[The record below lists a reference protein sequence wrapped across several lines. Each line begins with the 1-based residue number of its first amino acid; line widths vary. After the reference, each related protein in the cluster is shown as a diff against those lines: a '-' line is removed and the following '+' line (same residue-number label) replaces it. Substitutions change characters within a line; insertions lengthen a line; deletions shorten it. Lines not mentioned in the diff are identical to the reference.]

1 MPDTTPHPTQG
12 KPPTLPPDDVL
23 QALIDQRLPHA
34 QAQAAWQALTQE
46 PARAAAVRAQQ
57 ADRLALQALHADV
70 LEEVP
75 PTVLQATLARAARR
89 QQTWHSAGRWAGM
102 AAAVLLTFAAGW
114 WGRGLQQAGGS
125 HELALDRQ
133 PGRQFSA
140 QASVAHA
147 VYAPE
152 QKHPVEVDAS
162 QQQHLVQWL
171 SKRLGRPLKLP
182 DLQAKGYALVGG
194 RLLPGDTG
202 ARAQFMYQDAQ
213 GQRLTLYLGALP
225 PSPVQTPAQTPG
237 AGQPASAPAPLAAF
251 SFSQE
256 GPVPSFYWV
265 EGDFGYAL
273 QAELPRQALLDLA
286 LAVYKQL

>member
-12 KPPTLPPDDVL
+12 RPPTLPPDDAL
-23 QALIDQRLPHA
+23 QALIDQRLP
-34 QAQAAWQALTQE
+34 QAETASAWQALAQD
-46 PARAAAVRAQQ
+46 PARAASVRAQQ
-57 ADRLALQALHADV
+57 ADRLALQALHAEV
-70 LEEVP
+70 LEEAP

-89 QQTWHSAGRWAGM
+89 QQSWRSAGRWAGM
-102 AAAVLLTFAAGW
+102 AAAVLLTFGAGW
-114 WGRGLQQAGGS
+114 WGRGLQHAGGS
-125 HELALDRQ
+125 HELALDRP

-182 DLQAKGYALVGG
+182 DLQAKGYDLVGG

-225 PSPVQTPAQTPG
+225 TAPAQAPG
-237 AGQPASAPAPLAAF
+237 AGQPAAAPAPLAGF

-265 EGDFGYAL
+265 ESDFGYAL
-273 QAELPRQALLDLA
+273 QADLPRQALLDLA

>member
-1 MPDTTPHPTQG
+1 MSDTPSSPPQG
-12 KPPTLPPDDVL
+12 KPPALPPDDVL
-23 QALIDQRLPHA
+23 QALIDQRLSMA
-34 QAQAAWQALTQE
+34 ETESAWQALAQH
-46 PARAAAVRAQQ
+46 PARAAEVRAQQ
-57 ADRLALQALHADV
+57 ADRLALQTLHTEV
-70 LEEVP
+70 LEEAP

-89 QQTWHSAGRWAGM
+89 QQSWRSAGRWAGM
-102 AAAVLLTFAAGW
+102 AAAVLLTFGAGW
-114 WGRGLQQAGGS
+114 WGRGLQQAGGN
-125 HELALDRQ
+125 HELALERA

-225 PSPVQTPAQTPG
+225 ASPARVPG
-237 AGQPASAPAPLAAF
+237 ADQPAATPAPLAGF

-273 QAELPRQALLDLA
+273 QADLPRQTLLDLA
-286 LAVYKQL
+286 LVVYKQL

>member
-1 MPDTTPHPTQG
+1 MPDNTPHPSQG
-12 KPPTLPPDDVL
+12 QPPNLPPDDVL
-23 QALIDQRLPHA
+23 QALIDQRLGA
-34 QAQAAWQALTQE
+34 ADSAAAWQALARE
-46 PARAAAVRAQQ
+46 PARTAEVQAQQ
-57 ADRLALQALHADV
+57 ADRLALQALHAEV
-70 LEEVP
+70 LEEP
-75 PTVLQATLARAARR
+75 IPTVLQATLERAGRR
-89 QQTWHSAGRWAGM
+89 QQHWHSAARWSAM
-102 AAAVLLTFAAGW
+102 AAAVLLTFGAGW
-114 WGRGLQQAGGS
+114 WSRGLQAPGQN
-125 HELALDRQ
+125 LALDRA

-182 DLQAKGYALVGG
+182 DLQTKGYALVGG

-202 ARAQFMYQDAQ
+202 ARAQFMYQDGQ
-213 GQRLTLYLGALP
+213 GHRLTLYLGALP
-225 PSPVQTPAQTPG
+225 PSPTQGTGTGQTQAG
-237 AGQPASAPAPLAAF
+237 AAPLAGF

-273 QAELPRQALLDLA
+273 QADLPRQVLLDLA

>member
-1 MPDTTPHPTQG
+1 MPENTPPPPQG
-12 KPPTLPPDDVL
+12 QPSNLPPDDVL
-23 QALIDQRLPHA
+23 QALIDQRLSPSDA
-34 QAQAAWQALTQE
+34 SAAWQALARE
-46 PARAAAVRAQQ
+46 PERTAELRAQQ
-57 ADRLALQALHADV
+57 ADRLALRALHAEV
-70 LEEVP
+70 LEEP
-75 PTVLQATLARAARR
+75 IPTVLQATLERAGER
-89 QQTWHSAGRWAGM
+89 QQRWHGAARWAGM
-102 AAAVLLTFAAGW
+102 AAAVLLMFGAGW
-114 WGRGLQQAGGS
+114 WSRGLQAPNQN
-125 HELALDRQ
+125 LALDRA

-202 ARAQFMYQDAQ
+202 ARAQFMYQDGQ
-213 GQRLTLYLGALP
+213 GHRLTLYLGALP
-225 PSPVQTPAQTPG
+225 PSPAQATGTGTGPSQVG
-237 AGQPASAPAPLAAF
+237 AAPLAGF

-256 GPVPSFYWV
+256 GPVPSFYWI

-273 QAELPRQALLDLA
+273 QADLPRQVLLGLA

>member
-1 MPDTTPHPTQG
+1 MPDTPLPPTQG
-12 KPPTLPPDDVL
+12 TPPTRPPDDVL
-23 QALIDQRLPHA
+23 QALIDQRLPEA
-34 QAQAAWQALTQE
+34 ETAAVWQALTRE
-46 PARAAAVRAQQ
+46 PARAATVRAQQ
-57 ADRLALQALHADV
+57 ADRVALQALHADV
-70 LEEVP
+70 LEEAP
-75 PTVLQATLARAARR
+75 PTVLEATLARAARR
-89 QQTWHSAGRWAGM
+89 QQSWRSAGRLAGM

-114 WGRGLQQAGGS
+114 WGRGLQQAGAS
-125 HELALDRQ
+125 HELAQDRQ

-225 PSPVQTPAQTPG
+225 ASPAQAPG
-237 AGQPASAPAPLAAF
+237 AGQPAAAPSPAPLAGF

-273 QAELPRQALLDLA
+273 QADLPRQALLDLA

>member
-1 MPDTTPHPTQG
+1 MPENTPPPPQG
-12 KPPTLPPDDVL
+12 QPSNLPPDDVL
-23 QALIDQRLPHA
+23 QALIDQRLSPSDA
-34 QAQAAWQALTQE
+34 SAALQALARE
-46 PARAAAVRAQQ
+46 PERTAELRAQQ
-57 ADRLALQALHADV
+57 ADRLALRALHAEV
-70 LEEVP
+70 LEEP
-75 PTVLQATLARAARR
+75 IPTVLQATLERAGER
-89 QQTWHSAGRWAGM
+89 QQRWHGAARWAGM
-102 AAAVLLTFAAGW
+102 AAAVLLMFGAGW
-114 WGRGLQQAGGS
+114 WSRGLQNPNQN
-125 HELALDRQ
+125 LALDRA

-202 ARAQFMYQDAQ
+202 ARAQFMYQDGQ
-213 GQRLTLYLGALP
+213 GHRLTLYLGALP
-225 PSPVQTPAQTPG
+225 PSPAQATGTGPSQVG
-237 AGQPASAPAPLAAF
+237 AAPLAGF
-251 SFSQE
+251 NFSQE

-273 QAELPRQALLDLA
+273 QADLPRHVLLDLA